1 MYAAELVCNISL
13 QFIFRSSSLIPQPKA
28 NMTEPIE
35 IDVNLQISPCSTKLN
50 DSTTIQAFNG
60 LLADFVATAI
70 EQSDDFSSYDVIG
83 QIESQSI
90 HQQDGVWSRMERF
103 FRKFYTKR
111 LSGDP
116 VGSSRME
123 VKEVLTLSSQNSTLD
138 AATEEGLSDLI
149 MGSFADD
156 NSVRQLRIQ
165 LLTSEGTKS
174 FFSEPRPIEVVAL
187 KQNRN
192 AGVKLAPLLGS
203 IGVIVVILAFVI
215 RFSPRRWRSKLG
227 KRSSEY
233 TSRSSS
239 PPPELIDI
247 SNDLSSIGVDSPA
260 SVYLES
266 REAKVRRKS
275 GQPASAMMQELPP
288 IPEETDYDFE
298 QGPANNP
305 YRRDPPTQARAYPP
319 TQKRSQDVRVIT
331 VVVGPGYPEELGF
344 TIFPGPEALEINEIL
359 NDSPLPLRVGDMIAE
374 VDGHDVSRWNATD
387 FEEYLVERRR
397 HNKTLL
403 IARSSN
409 GRDDHDDCD
418 DTHDDGTRSY
428 FTEGYETECEDETMM
443 DDSTYYR

>member
-1 MYAAELVCNISL
+1 
-13 QFIFRSSSLIPQPKA
+13 
-28 NMTEPIE
+28 MTEPIE
-35 IDVNLQISPCSTKLN
+35 IGVNLQISPCSTKLD

-70 EQSDDFSSYDVIG
+70 QQSDDFSSYDVNVIG
-83 QIESQSI
+83 EIESQSI
-90 HQQDGVWSRMERF
+90 HRQDGVWNRMERF

-123 VKEVLTLSSQNSTLD
+123 VKELLTLSSHNSTID
-138 AATEEGLSDLI
+138 ASTKESLSDLI
-149 MGSFADD
+149 ISSFTD
-156 NSVRQLRIQ
+156 NNSARQLRIQ
-165 LLTSEGTKS
+165 LLTSDGTKS

-203 IGVIVVILAFVI
+203 IGMIVVILAFVI
-215 RFSPRRWRSKLG
+215 RFSPRRWRSKFG

-247 SNDLSSIGVDSPA
+247 SNEMSSIGVDSPA

-266 REAKVRRKS
+266 REAKARRKS
-275 GQPASAMMQELPP
+275 GQPASVMMQELPP
-288 IPEETDYDFE
+288 IPEETDYDLE
-298 QGPANNP
+298 RGPANNP
-305 YRRDPPTQARAYPP
+305 YRREPPTQARVYPP
-319 TQKRSQDVRVIT
+319 TSTQNRSQDVRVIT
-331 VVVGPGYPEELGF
+331 VVVGAGYPEELGF
-344 TIFPGPEALEINEIL
+344 TIFPGPEALEINEVL

-374 VDGHDVSRWNATD
+374 VDGQDVSRWNAAD

-403 IARSSN
+403 IARPSR
-409 GRDDHDDCD
+409 GRDDHDDCGD
-418 DTHDDGTRSY
+418 AFDDGTRSY

-443 DDSTYYR
+443 DESTYYG

>member
-1 MYAAELVCNISL
+1 
-13 QFIFRSSSLIPQPKA
+13 
-28 NMTEPIE
+28 MTEPIE
-35 IDVNLQISPCSTKLN
+35 IGVNLQISPCSKLL
-50 DSTTIQAFNG
+50 DSTTIHSFNS
-60 LLADFVATAI
+60 LLAGFVSTTI
-70 EQSDDFSSYDVIG
+70 QQQSDEFSSYDVNVSG

-90 HQQDGVWSRMERF
+90 HRQDGVWNRMERF
-103 FRKFYTKR
+103 FRKCYTKR

-123 VKEVLTLSSQNSTLD
+123 VKEVLTLSSHNSTID
-138 AATEEGLSDLI
+138 ASTKESLSDLI
-149 MGSFADD
+149 IGSFID
-156 NSVRQLRIQ
+156 NNSARQLRIQ
-165 LLTSEGTKS
+165 LLTSDGTKS

-203 IGVIVVILAFVI
+203 IGMIVMILAFVT
-215 RFSPRRWRSKLG
+215 RFSPRRWRSKFG

-247 SNDLSSIGVDSPA
+247 SNEMSSIGVDSPA

-266 REAKVRRKS
+266 REAKARRKS
-275 GQPASAMMQELPP
+275 GQPALAMMQELPP
-288 IPEETDYDFE
+288 IPEETDYDLE
-298 QGPANNP
+298 RGPANNP
-305 YRRDPPTQARAYPP
+305 YRREPPTQARVYPP
-319 TQKRSQDVRVIT
+319 TSTQNRSQDVRVIT
-331 VVVGPGYPEELGF
+331 VVVGAGYPEELGF
-344 TIFPGPEALEINEIL
+344 TIFPGPEALEINEVL

-374 VDGHDVSRWNATD
+374 VDGQDVSRWNAAD

-403 IARSSN
+403 IARPSR
-409 GRDDHDDCD
+409 GWDDHDDCG
-418 DTHDDGTRSY
+418 DTCGDGTRSY

-443 DDSTYYR
+443 DESTYYG

>member
-1 MYAAELVCNISL
+1 
-13 QFIFRSSSLIPQPKA
+13 
-28 NMTEPIE
+28 MTEPIE
-35 IDVNLQISPCSTKLN
+35 IGVNLQISPCSKLL
-50 DSTTIQAFNG
+50 DSTTIHSFNS
-60 LLADFVATAI
+60 LLAGFVSTTI
-70 EQSDDFSSYDVIG
+70 QQQSDEFSSYDVNVSG

-90 HQQDGVWSRMERF
+90 HRQDGVWNRMEIF
-103 FRKFYTKR
+103 FRKCYTKR

-123 VKEVLTLSSQNSTLD
+123 VKEVLTLSSHNSTID
-138 AATEEGLSDLI
+138 ASTKESLSDLI
-149 MGSFADD
+149 IGSFID
-156 NSVRQLRIQ
+156 NNSARQLRIQ
-165 LLTSEGTKS
+165 LLTSDGTKS

-203 IGVIVVILAFVI
+203 IGMIVMILAFVT
-215 RFSPRRWRSKLG
+215 RFSPRRWRSKFG

-247 SNDLSSIGVDSPA
+247 SNEMSSIGVDSPA

-266 REAKVRRKS
+266 REAKARRKS
-275 GQPASAMMQELPP
+275 GQPALAMMQELPP
-288 IPEETDYDFE
+288 IPEETDYDLE
-298 QGPANNP
+298 RGPANNP
-305 YRRDPPTQARAYPP
+305 YRREPPTQARVYPP
-319 TQKRSQDVRVIT
+319 TSTQNRSQDVRVIT
-331 VVVGPGYPEELGF
+331 VVVGAGYPEELGF
-344 TIFPGPEALEINEIL
+344 TIFPGPEALEINEVL

-374 VDGHDVSRWNATD
+374 VDGQDVSRWNAAD

-403 IARSSN
+403 IARPSR
-409 GRDDHDDCD
+409 GRDDHDDCG
-418 DTHDDGTRSY
+418 DTCGDGTRSY

-443 DDSTYYR
+443 DESTYYG